1 MATTVSGVL
10 AAFKYED
17 AAVDAIKGLK
27 AQGFKDLT
35 VYSASPNHHID
46 EALDHPV
53 SWVRAKPAAA

>member
-1 MATTVSGVL
+1 ML